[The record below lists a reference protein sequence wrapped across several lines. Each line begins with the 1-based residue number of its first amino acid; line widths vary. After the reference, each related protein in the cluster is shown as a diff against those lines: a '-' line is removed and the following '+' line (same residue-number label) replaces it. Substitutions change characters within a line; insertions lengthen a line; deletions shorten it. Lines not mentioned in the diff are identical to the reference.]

1 MLGLKTV
8 FPCSRRTYLPFSDEG
23 CSVFLP
29 MGLPFLADR
38 RYSSTGKKIEN
49 NPLEMELLYEQKP
62 DNNYFANKKKAP
74 TMYKTSFLC
83 PRNVSPLYL
92 SLPWF
97 RGILQHFAARPE
109 ELQNRELPG
118 SRGCSCLF
126 ESEKT
131 VYN

>member
-1 MLGLKTV
+1 MEK
-8 FPCSRRTYLPFSDEG
+8 
-23 CSVFLP
+23 
-29 MGLPFLADR
+29 
-38 RYSSTGKKIEN
+38 

-62 DNNYFANKKKAP
+62 DNNYFANNEEAP

-109 ELQNRELPG
+109 ELQNRKLPG
-118 SRGCSCLF
+118 GRGCSCLF
-126 ESEKT
+126 EADAVLSTSKIPA
-131 VYN
+131 VGKLPVIICNLDF